1 MILITGDPDI
11 VLTFYFIV
19 HQSDT
24 IITKLRVAK
33 EVQKENTQ
41 FLLVDV
47 QRYHI
52 ISLKLASLSC
62 ELSNQY
68 S

>member
-11 VLTFYFIV
+11 VLIFYFIA

-47 QRYHI
+47 QRYMMYSDTI
-52 ISLKLASLSC
+52 LSV
-62 ELSNQY
+62 LS
-68 S
+68 